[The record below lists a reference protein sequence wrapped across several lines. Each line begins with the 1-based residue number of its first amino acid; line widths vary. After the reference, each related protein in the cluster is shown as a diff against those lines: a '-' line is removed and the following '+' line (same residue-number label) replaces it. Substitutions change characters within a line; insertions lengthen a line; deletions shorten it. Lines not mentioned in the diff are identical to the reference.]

1 MKKLYITVITFI
13 ILFSTLSS
21 QDRNLEMPASSKKI
35 NVKVWNIEDSD
46 LVRKNDIL
54 SKAKLRLRRNGI
66 EYHISPDDDFS
77 VGTLYI
83 DILLTGD
90 GDDYAGTLQLYFLRS
105 NFFHFGD
112 LIDFE
117 TTFNDMIVMNKPNL
131 MGVKVYS
138 SPTTV
143 FSGGRKHMI
152 DSIDEYLYQ
161 FLDNFSAEYI
171 DANNL

>member
-1 MKKLYITVITFI
+1 MKKLYIPVITLI
-13 ILFSTLSS
+13 ILFSSLLS
-21 QDRNLEMPASSKKI
+21 QNRNLEMPTGSKKI
-35 NVKVWNIEDSD
+35 NVKVWNLLEDD
-46 LVRKNDIL
+46 LVRESDIL

-66 EYHISPDDDFS
+66 EYNVTFDDDFS

-90 GDDYAGTLQLYFLRS
+90 DDDYAGTLQLYFVRS
-105 NFFHFGD
+105 NFYHFGD

-117 TTFNDMIVMNKPNL
+117 TTFNDMVDMNKPNL
-131 MGVKVYS
+131 MRVKVYS

-143 FSGGRKHMI
+143 FSGSRKHMI
-152 DSIDEYLYQ
+152 DSIDEYLNK
-161 FLDNFSAEYI
+161 FLDNFSADYI